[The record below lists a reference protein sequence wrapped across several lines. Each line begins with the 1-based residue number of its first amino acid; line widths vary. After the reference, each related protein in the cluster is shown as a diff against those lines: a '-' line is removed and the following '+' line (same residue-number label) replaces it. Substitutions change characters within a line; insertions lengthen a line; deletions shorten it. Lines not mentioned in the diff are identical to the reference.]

1 MGRKAK
7 ELKPLAVAKLS
18 KSGMHFVGG
27 VAGLALRISPTG
39 TRSWILRATVGN
51 KRRDMGLGSYPE
63 VSLAKAKQ
71 LAAEQRLK
79 IKEGIDPIL
88 ARQAAQSALK
98 AEQASFISF
107 EEAAQQYINAHR
119 TGWKNAKHAS
129 QWRNTLKTYA
139 YPVLSGLHVKDI
151 TIDHVLQV
159 IEPIWETKTETANR
173 VRNRIE
179 LVLGWAKARG
189 SRTGD
194 NPARWKGNLDAL
206 LPAPSRVSKV
216 SHHKAMDWRE
226 VSTFIHGLKI
236 HDSISAKALML
247 TILTATRSGEVRKA
261 TWDEIDLEQA
271 VWTIPANRM
280 KAGKEHRIPL
290 SQEAIKTLLA
300 QPHIANV
307 PYIFSNKNGNPLSDM
322 ALTQLLRRMELDCTV
337 HGFRSTFRDWA
348 GETTAFPREVIEHAL
363 AHKLKDK
370 VEAAYARGD
379 LFTKRR
385 KLMASWAEFISQ
397 PQAKQ
402 ERVVLINKQGDW
414 HG

>member
-1 MGRKAK
+1 MGRIAK
-7 ELKPLAVAKLS
+7 ELKPLAVAKLN
-18 KSGMHFVGG
+18 KPGMHFVGG
-27 VAGLALRISPTG
+27 VTGLALRISSTG
-39 TRSWILRATVGN
+39 SRSWILRATVGN
-51 KRRDMGLGSYPE
+51 KRRDMGLGRYPE
-63 VSLAKAKQ
+63 ISLAKAKE
-71 LAAEQRLK
+71 LTVEQRLK
-79 IKEGIDPIL
+79 IRDGIDPIL
-88 ARQAAQSALK
+88 ARQNAQAALK

-119 TGWKNAKHAS
+119 AGWKNAKHAS
-129 QWRNTLKTYA
+129 QWSNTLKAYA
-139 YPVLSGLHVKDI
+139 YPVLSGLHVKDV
-151 TIDHVLQV
+151 TVDHILQV
-159 IEPIWETKTETANR
+159 IEPIWQTKTETANR

-179 LVLGWAKARG
+179 LVLDWAKARG

-216 SHHKAMDWRE
+216 SHHKAMDWRD
-226 VSTFIHGLKI
+226 VSAFMQELKQQ
-236 HDSISAKALML
+236 DSVGAKALML

-271 VWTIPANRM
+271 VWTIPAERM
-280 KAGKEHRIPL
+280 KAGKEQRIPL
-290 SQEAIKTLLA
+290 SPEAVAILRK
-300 QPHIANV
+300 QPHIADI
-307 PYIFSNKNGNPLSDM
+307 PYIFSNKVGKPLSDM

-370 VEAAYARGD
+370 AEAAYARGD

-385 KLMASWAEFISQ
+385 KLMAAWADFL
-397 PQAKQ
+397 KQ
-402 ERVVLINKQGDW
+402 TQTEQSRVVPINKKEEQ